1 MVVESVPQWPSI
13 VLAVVLFGDA
23 VMSVKPP
30 RFIQRCLDGVN
41 FPRDWWWALIYIK
54 LIAAAGSSVSSSPVS
69 GIAANAGV
77 IAYFVAAAY
86 AHQGEI
92 PQKRILDQLS
102 WHAGLVHCDTVGDR
116 SRVTVPS
123 AHGDAVNRQV
133 SPDRP
138 RPAVRRAAAAHLVW
152 TATPRPSV
160 GAEVRSRRMA
170 TTRRH
175 NLTPTGRSECLA

>member
-54 LIAAAGSSVSSSPVS
+54 LIAAAGLIVGLFVAGV
-69 GIAANAGV
+69 GIAANVGV

-86 AHQGEI
+86 AHIRAKFLNGC
-92 PQKRILDQLS
+92 PDP
-102 WHAGLVHCDTVGDR
+102 
-116 SRVTVPS
+116 SR
-123 AHGDAVNRQV
+123 G
-133 SPDRP
+133 RP
-138 RPAVRRAAAAHLVW
+138 RR
-152 TATPRPSV
+152 
-160 GAEVRSRRMA
+160 
-170 TTRRH
+170 TRCRVFS
-175 NLTPTGRSECLA
+175 GYE